1 MTKPLIT
8 IETPV
13 GDLLCHCGNNQWRQ
27 TDDGLIQC
35 TKCGTCYHRPK
46 ETNT

>member
-13 GDLLCHCGNNQWRQ
+13 GDLLCHCGSNTWQP
-27 TDDGLIQC
+27 TDEGLIQC
-35 TKCGTCYHRPK
+35 TGFGTHYHQPK